1 MSISR
6 TINLICII
14 VGGIIAVYAQAEAQQ
29 NTYLL
34 IGGVVL
40 LMFGIYRTSR
50 NIPSKYDK
58 QEEDTFVKTET
69 IDDDENR

>member
-6 TINLICII
+6 TINLICMI
-14 VGGIIAVYAQAEAQQ
+14 VGGIIAIYAQAEAQQ
-29 NTYLL
+29 STYLL
-34 IGGVVL
+34 IGGLLL

-58 QEEDTFVKTET
+58 QEDETFVKTEI